1 MIRFIFKYSKF
12 LETTQLILSAKFQTL
27 TFGEGTPPPH
37 THCKKTSVYYVI
49 FGSQN
54 ERQKWRKLFFF
65 KISVYYMYLCTDM
78 TFLQIKIKTI
88 SCPNLFIYLRFY

>member
-27 TFGEGTPPPH
+27 TFGEGTPPPPH
-37 THCKKTSVYYVI
+37 THCKKTSIYYVI

-54 ERQKWRKLFFF
+54 ERQKWRKLFFLNF
-65 KISVYYMYLCTDM
+65 CLLHVPMYRYD
-78 TFLQIKIKTI
+78 FPANK
-88 SCPNLFIYLRFY
+88 N